1 MSCKALESYE
11 RLLAQLREA
20 PAAAQTNAEGEA
32 EGEETDSGSDN
43 GGSLE
48 GFLDARSS
56 PPAMQHRSAKDCALL
71 DHQGQ
76 HVSGAIDSA
85 PAAATKTGRSCFCF
99 TLLCTAYLRFFPDT
113 RVT

>member
-1 MSCKALESYE
+1 MTACRARFWRTTYE

-20 PAAAQTNAEGEA
+20 PAAAQADAEGEA
-32 EGEETDSGSDN
+32 EEEERDSSRDN

-56 PPAMQHRSAKDCALL
+56 PPVVQHRSAKERALL

-76 HVSGAIDSA
+76 HVSGAIDRA
-85 PAAATKTGRSCFCF
+85 PAAATSLSLLSSA
-99 TLLCTAYLRFFPDT
+99 LLCFDLLPTACYL
-113 RVT
+113 V